1 MTSLTQQLQTDLI
14 EAQKAKDALKVSVLR
29 FLLSA
34 VKNRE
39 IELRPLNKEMDDNEV
54 IGVISKQ
61 VKQRAES
68 IVEFEKGGRKD
79 LVDKETAELAI
90 LKSYLPSQLSEEEV
104 LKIVQEA
111 VTQAGAKSPSDM
123 GKVMAILM
131 PKVKGKADGSLVSRL
146 VKEEIQKAA

>member
-90 LKSYLPSQLSEEEV
+90 LKSYLPSQLSEEV